1 MTFQNGIAK
10 IRSGKQVLAT
20 VIDNETFSRCHPQW
34 HTKTGYT
41 VEMSF
46 GPSVLETLEKAKQ
59 YIEENKSAATWQ

>member
-1 MTFQNGIAK
+1 MKFCKGVAK
-10 IRSGKQVLAT
+10 VYSGPDVLAT
-20 VIDNETFSRCHPQW
+20 VINNRAFSRRHPQW